1 MNFSNNSP
9 LKTFFY
15 IKKIPRC
22 GCHSMLAFLLFRAEN
37 YSNQG
42 NCHSENFQCNI
53 YQNIPTS
60 HKIYHSFYDTLN
72 DSINTDFFFNFPIC
86 IYHKIIMFLQHIFLA
101 EVWFVKYEEFN
112 LLNMHSFYSWL
123 LYNDIRGKQKSR
135 EICKVGKAKYL
146 NIWYL
151 KY

>member
-9 LKTFFY
+9 LKNFFY

-53 YQNIPTS
+53 CQNIPTS

-72 DSINTDFFFNFPIC
+72 DSINTEFFLT
-86 IYHKIIMFLQHIFLA
+86 FLFVSTIKSLFFLSISS
-101 EVWFVKYEEFN
+101 WQKFD

-123 LYNDIRGKQKSR
+123 LHNDTLEKNRRIEKFARQEVPNTLISG
-135 EICKVGKAKYL
+135 I
-146 NIWYL
+146 
-151 KY
+151 